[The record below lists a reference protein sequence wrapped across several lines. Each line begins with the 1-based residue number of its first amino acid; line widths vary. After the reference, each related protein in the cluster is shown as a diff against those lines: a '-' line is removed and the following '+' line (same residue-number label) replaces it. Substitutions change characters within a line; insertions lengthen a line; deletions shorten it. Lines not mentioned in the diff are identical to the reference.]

1 MGVLAYPH
9 SVQQAGYIMIDKD
22 IVASESVS
30 GNRNRNFERRSA
42 QTSRAGWK
50 PRQTSKPRL
59 ARDIAESIRAHEGRE
74 ITHYTLDPELVIMVQ
89 KALGW

>member
-1 MGVLAYPH
+1 
-9 SVQQAGYIMIDKD
+9 MIDNN
-22 IVASESVS
+22 IVAKGMSA
-30 GNRNRNFERRSA
+30 GKRNRNFERRSA

-59 ARDIAESIRAHEGRE
+59 ARDIAESIRGHEGRE
-74 ITHYTLDPELVIMVQ
+74 IAHYTVDPELVIMVQ